1 MALYFEDF
9 YKLNDYES
17 ILSYII
23 HVNGYLKGVDSTV
36 LGVWTTCLCGVTP
49 EKSLSCRG
57 VFSPPLRGVSTL
69 VSAIRF
75 WASCEGER
83 SERWDSGYKT
93 ARLGSTWTGPN
104 LQDLVLWRWSSG
116 RAQGHG
122 AIGQVVFGQ
131 KSAGG
136 WVCDSRLFGGLT
148 GDFAGLAQFDHL
160 LQLGVRDLKR
170 KIWLFKINLPQLIL
184 NY

>member
-1 MALYFEDF
+1 MHDSCKSAYFDAWWVPEGCRQHRVGRLDHLSLWCDTREVALMQGGVQPSF
-9 YKLNDYES
+9 KRS
-17 ILSYII
+17 V
-23 HVNGYLKGVDSTV
+23 HVGKRHQV
-36 LGVWTTCLCGVTP
+36 LGFLWGWKKRAV
-49 EKSLSCRG
+49 RQ
-57 VFSPPLRGVSTL
+57 
-69 VSAIRF
+69 
-75 WASCEGER
+75 
-83 SERWDSGYKT
+83 GYKT

-170 KIWLFKINLPQLIL
+170 KISLFKIN
-184 NY
+184 